1 MIFQMLKNPLL
12 CSQNK
17 STMKSTLFALFIFF
31 FASST
36 FAQNPNQQATVKKGP
51 GRVTGKII
59 DSLTKAPLEY
69 ATIALSESGA
79 NGITTSVIT
88 DAAGIFKFEGLALG
102 TYSVAISYIGY
113 PIKKLN
119 SLTLSTTKLLADLG
133 TVGLAGGARSLQEVQ
148 VVGEVPLIE
157 NKIDKIV
164 YNVEKDITASG
175 GTATDVLGKVPLVSV
190 DMNGNVS
197 VRGNQ
202 NVRIMIN
209 GKSTGSAAAS
219 ISDVLRSIPADQIK
233 NIEVIT
239 APSAKYDAEGSAG
252 IINIVTRQKS
262 VSGISGS
269 INGGVGTRQNNGNF
283 NLNYN
288 KNSFHAT
295 LNLGGFLSWKQT
307 ARNEFEQTI
316 NDGTINTF
324 TSTKGTSKTG
334 RHGTNNGLNMGY
346 DFDTLNSVNMN
357 FRISDFRFNND
368 GASNTIS
375 ATPYTFTSEG
385 LNSFSNFDWSADYTH
400 KFRKPGAEISFSTQW
415 SRGSGV
421 TNFTNLYSAVFTD
434 LRNDINGKNNEY
446 TFQLDYT
453 LPINKVFKLEAGAK
467 TILRRIN
474 SITDFFSIDP
484 SNQFIFDP
492 ARSNAYGYDQNV
504 FAGYGVLTVNLAEK
518 WSVLAG
524 LRDEHTGIK
533 GEPSN
538 QLQDLSPFEQNYNT
552 FVPSIT
558 VQRTLGKMNTLKAI
572 YSKRITRPSL
582 QYLNPFVNASN
593 PQSQTS
599 GNPTLSPEVTH
610 SYELGYNMFLGK
622 SILNTSVYYRRTTG
636 LIEGIAT
643 PISVTIDG
651 ISQGGTLTQY
661 QNVGVNNS
669 IGGSLFGNVTP
680 IKNFTI
686 TGNINGY
693 TYKPNA
699 TTLNSTNVNQTGTYV
714 LYNGFLRGSLTLP
727 KDLIAEL
734 FGFGS
739 SPRRTVQGVNPSFT
753 MYGFGLKKQ
762 LMQRKMSVGIN
773 VTQPFKERMEFK
785 SSIQSSTLT
794 QTSNNS
800 IPFRSF
806 GLTFS
811 YNFGKMNFSGPQKR
825 KGINN
830 DDLKQGD
837 QNGGMGSGSTN

>member
-1 MIFQMLKNPLL
+1 
-12 CSQNK
+12 
-17 STMKSTLFALFIFF
+17 MKYTFFALLIIAF
-31 FASST
+31 T
-36 FAQNPNQQATVKKGP
+36 NVVYAQNAAVPAGVKKGP

-59 DSLTKAPLEY
+59 DSLSRAALEY
-69 ATIALSESGA
+69 ATIAITEAAEGGA
-79 NGITTSVIT
+79 TTSVIT
-88 DAAGIFKFEGLALG
+88 DASGNFRLDNLALG
-102 TYSVAISYIGY
+102 NYHIAISYIGY
-113 PIKKLN
+113 PVKKL
-119 SLTLSTTKLLADLG
+119 SAILLSANKPAAELG
-133 TVGLAGGARSLQEVQ
+133 VITLAGGSKSLQEVQ
-148 VVGEVPLIE
+148 VVGETPLIE

-252 IINIVTRQKS
+252 IINIITRQKN

-269 INGGVGTRQNNGNF
+269 LNGGVGTRQNNGNF

-288 KNSFHAT
+288 NSGFHAT
-295 LNLGGFLSWKQT
+295 VNLGGFLSWKQT
-307 ARNEFEQTI
+307 AINDFEQYI
-316 NDGTINTF
+316 NNGTVNTY
-324 TSTKGTSKTG
+324 TSTKGTSRTG
-334 RHGTNNGLNMGY
+334 RHGLNNGLNMGY

-357 FRISDFRFNND
+357 FRISDFRFDND

-375 ATPYTFTSEG
+375 ATPYSFTSEG
-385 LNSFSNFDWSADYTH
+385 LNSFSNFDWSADFTH
-400 KFRKPGAEISFSTQW
+400 KFKKPGAELSFSTQW

-421 TNFTNLYSAVFTD
+421 TNYTNKYTAVFSN
-434 LRNDINGKNNEY
+434 LKNDINGKNNEY

-453 LPINKVFKLEAGAK
+453 LPINKAFKLEAGGK

-474 SITDFFSIDP
+474 SITDFFDMDQDA
-484 SNQFIFDP
+484 QFIFDP

-524 LRDEHTGIK
+524 LRNEHTGIK
-533 GEPSN
+533 GTPSN
-538 QLQDLSPFEQNYNT
+538 QLQALEPFEQNYNT
-552 FVPSIT
+552 FVPSLT
-558 VQRTLGKMNTLKAI
+558 LQRKLGKMNTLKAI

-582 QYLNPFVNASN
+582 QYLNPFVNSSN
-593 PQSQTS
+593 PQSQTA
-599 GNPTLSPEVTH
+599 GNPALSPEVTH
-610 SYELGYNMFLGK
+610 SIELGYNMFLGK
-622 SILNTSVYYRRTTG
+622 SVLNTSVYYRRTTG

-643 PISVTIDG
+643 PISVIVDG
-651 ISQGGTLTQY
+651 VSQGGTFTQY

-669 IGGSLFGNVTP
+669 IGGSLFGNLTP
-680 IKNFTI
+680 FKNFTI
-686 TGNINGY
+686 TGNINGF

-699 TTLNSTNVNQTGTYV
+699 SSINSTDVSKTSTYV

-727 KDLIAEL
+727 KDLIAEM

-739 SPRRTVQGVNPSFT
+739 SPRRTVQGVNPAFR
-753 MYGFGLKKQ
+753 MYGFGVKKQ
-762 LMQRKMSVGIN
+762 FLQKKLSLGLN
-773 VTQPFKERMEFK
+773 VTQPFSDRMNFK
-785 SSIQSSTLT
+785 SSVQSATLS
-794 QTSNNS
+794 QTNNFS
-800 IPFRSF
+800 VPFRSF
-806 GLTFS
+806 GLTFG
-811 YNFGKMNFSGPQKR
+811 YNFGKMSFSGPQKR
-825 KGINN
+825 KGVNN

-837 QNGGMGSGSTN
+837 QGGGMGTGGTN

>member
-1 MIFQMLKNPLL
+1 
-12 CSQNK
+12 
-17 STMKSTLFALFIFF
+17 MKYTFLALFILF
-31 FASST
+31 FASNIS
-36 FAQNPNQQATVKKGP
+36 AQTPSGNAPVKKGP
-51 GRVTGKII
+51 GRVTGKIL

-69 ATIALSESGA
+69 ATVALTETTAGA
-79 NGITTSVIT
+79 TTNSVIT
-88 DAAGIFKFEGLALG
+88 DAAGNFKFENLPTGN
-102 TYSVAISYIGY
+102 YNVAISYIGY
-113 PIKKLN
+113 PVKKLN
-119 SLTLSTTKLLADLG
+119 AIVVSTAKPALDLG
-133 TVGLAGGARSLQEVQ
+133 TLRLAGGARALQEVQ

-252 IINIVTRQKS
+252 IINIVTRQKN

-269 INGGVGTRQNNGNF
+269 LNGGVGTRQNNGNF

-288 KNSFHAT
+288 NSGFHAT

-307 ARNEFEQTI
+307 ARNSFEQTI
-316 NDGTINTF
+316 NDGTINTY
-324 TSTKGTSKTG
+324 TSTQGTSRSG
-334 RHGTNNGLNMGY
+334 RIGTNNALNMGY

-368 GASNTIS
+368 GISNTIS
-375 ATPYTFTSEG
+375 ATPYNFTSEG
-385 LNSFSNFDWSADYTH
+385 LNSFSNFDWSADFTH
-400 KFRKPGAEISFSTQW
+400 KFKKPGAELSFSTQW

-434 LRNDINGKNNEY
+434 LKNDINGKNNEY
-446 TFQLDYT
+446 TFQVDYT
-453 LPINKVFKLEAGAK
+453 LPINKIFKLEAGGK

-484 SNQFIFDP
+484 SDQFIFDP
-492 ARSNAYGYDQNV
+492 VRSNAYGYDQNV

-524 LRDEHTGIK
+524 LRDEHTGIN

-538 QLQDLSPFEQNYNT
+538 QLQDLAPFKQNYNT

-558 VQRTLGKMNTLKAI
+558 IQRKLGQMNTLKVI

-582 QYLNPFVNASN
+582 QFLNPFVNASN
-593 PQSQTS
+593 PQSQTA
-599 GNPTLSPEVTH
+599 GNPTLSPEVSH

-622 SILNTSVYYRRTTG
+622 SVVNASVYYRRTTG

-643 PISVTIDG
+643 PISVIVDG
-651 ISQGGTLTQY
+651 VSQGGTFTQY

-693 TYKPNA
+693 SYKPNA
-699 TTLNSTNVNQTGTYV
+699 TTINSSDVTQTGTYV
-714 LYNGFLRGSLTLP
+714 LYNGFVRGSLTLP
-727 KDLIAEL
+727 KDLIAEV

-753 MYGFGLKKQ
+753 MYGFGVKKQ
-762 LMQRKMSVGIN
+762 LMQKKMSLGLNI
-773 VTQPFKERMEFK
+773 TQPFKDRMEFK
-785 SSIQSSTLT
+785 SSVKSSTLT

-811 YNFGKMNFSGPQKR
+811 YSFGKMNFNAPQKR
-825 KGINN
+825 KGIKN
-830 DDLKQGD
+830 DDLKEGD
-837 QNGGMGSGSTN
+837 QGGGMGSGSTN

>member
-1 MIFQMLKNPLL
+1 
-12 CSQNK
+12 
-17 STMKSTLFALFIFF
+17 MKYTFFALLIIAF
-31 FASST
+31 T
-36 FAQNPNQQATVKKGP
+36 NVVYAQNAAVPAGVKKGP

-59 DSLTKAPLEY
+59 DSLSRAALEY
-69 ATIALSESGA
+69 ATIAITEAAEGGA
-79 NGITTSVIT
+79 TTSVIT
-88 DAAGIFKFEGLALG
+88 DASGNFRLDNLALG
-102 TYSVAISYIGY
+102 NYHIAISYIGY
-113 PIKKLN
+113 PVKKL
-119 SLTLSTTKLLADLG
+119 SAILLSANKPAAELG
-133 TVGLAGGARSLQEVQ
+133 VITLAGGSKSLQEVQ
-148 VVGEVPLIE
+148 VVGETPLIE

-252 IINIVTRQKS
+252 IINIITRQKN

-269 INGGVGTRQNNGNF
+269 LNGGVGTRQNNGNF

-288 KNSFHAT
+288 NSGFHAT
-295 LNLGGFLSWKQT
+295 VNLGGFLSWKQT
-307 ARNEFEQTI
+307 AINDFEQYI
-316 NDGTINTF
+316 NNGTVNTY
-324 TSTKGTSKTG
+324 TSTKGTSRTG
-334 RHGTNNGLNMGY
+334 RHGLNNGLNMGY

-357 FRISDFRFNND
+357 FRISDFRFDND

-375 ATPYTFTSEG
+375 ATPYSFTSEG
-385 LNSFSNFDWSADYTH
+385 LNSFSNFDWSADFTH
-400 KFRKPGAEISFSTQW
+400 KFKKPGAELSFSTQW

-421 TNFTNLYSAVFTD
+421 TNYTNIYTAVFSN
-434 LRNDINGKNNEY
+434 LKNDINGKNNEY

-453 LPINKVFKLEAGAK
+453 LPINKAFKLEAGGK

-474 SITDFFSIDP
+474 SITDFFDMDQDA
-484 SNQFIFDP
+484 QFIFDP

-524 LRDEHTGIK
+524 LRNEHTGIN
-533 GEPSN
+533 GTPSN
-538 QLQDLSPFEQNYNT
+538 QLQALEPFEQNYNT
-552 FVPSIT
+552 FVPSLT
-558 VQRTLGKMNTLKAI
+558 LQRKLGKMNTLKAI

-582 QYLNPFVNASN
+582 QYLNPFVNSSN
-593 PQSQTS
+593 PQSQTA
-599 GNPTLSPEVTH
+599 GNPALSPEVTH
-610 SYELGYNMFLGK
+610 SIELGYNMFLGK
-622 SILNTSVYYRRTTG
+622 SVLNTSVYYRRTTG

-643 PISVTIDG
+643 PISVIVDG
-651 ISQGGTLTQY
+651 VSQGGTFTQY

-669 IGGSLFGNVTP
+669 IGGSLFGNLTP
-680 IKNFTI
+680 FKNFTI
-686 TGNINGY
+686 TGNINGF

-699 TTLNSTNVNQTGTYV
+699 SSINSTDVSKTSTYV

-727 KDLIAEL
+727 KDLIAEM

-739 SPRRTVQGVNPSFT
+739 SPRRTVQGVN
-753 MYGFGLKKQ
+753 
-762 LMQRKMSVGIN
+762 
-773 VTQPFKERMEFK
+773 
-785 SSIQSSTLT
+785 
-794 QTSNNS
+794 
-800 IPFRSF
+800 
-806 GLTFS
+806 
-811 YNFGKMNFSGPQKR
+811 
-825 KGINN
+825 
-830 DDLKQGD
+830 
-837 QNGGMGSGSTN
+837 

>member
-1 MIFQMLKNPLL
+1 
-12 CSQNK
+12 
-17 STMKSTLFALFIFF
+17 MKYTFLALFILF
-31 FASST
+31 FASNIS
-36 FAQNPNQQATVKKGP
+36 AQTPSGNAPVKKGP
-51 GRVTGKII
+51 GRVTGKIL

-69 ATIALSESGA
+69 ATVALTETTAGA
-79 NGITTSVIT
+79 TTNSVIT
-88 DAAGIFKFEGLALG
+88 DAAGNFKFENLPTGN
-102 TYSVAISYIGY
+102 YNVAISYIGY
-113 PIKKLN
+113 PVKKLN
-119 SLTLSTTKLLADLG
+119 AIVVSTAKPALDLG
-133 TVGLAGGARSLQEVQ
+133 TLRLAGGARALQEVQ

-252 IINIVTRQKS
+252 IINIVTRQKN

-269 INGGVGTRQNNGNF
+269 LNGGVGTRQNNGNF

-288 KNSFHAT
+288 NSGFHAT

-307 ARNEFEQTI
+307 ARNSFEQTI
-316 NDGTINTF
+316 NDGTINTY
-324 TSTKGTSKTG
+324 TSTQGTSRSG
-334 RHGTNNGLNMGY
+334 RIGTNNALNMGY

-368 GASNTIS
+368 GISNTIS
-375 ATPYTFTSEG
+375 ATPYNFTSEG
-385 LNSFSNFDWSADYTH
+385 LNSFSNFDWSADFTH
-400 KFRKPGAEISFSTQW
+400 KFKKPGAELSFSTQW

-434 LRNDINGKNNEY
+434 LKNDINGKNNEY
-446 TFQLDYT
+446 TFQVDYT
-453 LPINKVFKLEAGAK
+453 LPINKIFKLEAGGK

-474 SITDFFSIDP
+474 SITDFFSIDL
-484 SNQFIFDP
+484 SDQFIFDP
-492 ARSNAYGYDQNV
+492 VRSNAYGYDQNV

-524 LRDEHTGIK
+524 LRDEHTGIN

-538 QLQDLSPFEQNYNT
+538 QLQDLAPFKQNYNT

-558 VQRTLGKMNTLKAI
+558 IQRKLGQMNTLKVI

-582 QYLNPFVNASN
+582 QFLNPFVNASN
-593 PQSQTS
+593 PQSQTA
-599 GNPTLSPEVTH
+599 GNPTLSPEVSH

-622 SILNTSVYYRRTTG
+622 SVVNASVYYRRTTG

-643 PISVTIDG
+643 PISVIVDG
-651 ISQGGTLTQY
+651 VSQGGTFTQY

-693 TYKPNA
+693 SYKPNA
-699 TTLNSTNVNQTGTYV
+699 TTINSSDVTQTGTYV
-714 LYNGFLRGSLTLP
+714 LYNGFVRGSLTLP
-727 KDLIAEL
+727 KDLIAEV

-753 MYGFGLKKQ
+753 MYGFGVKKQ
-762 LMQRKMSVGIN
+762 LMQKKMSLGLNI
-773 VTQPFKERMEFK
+773 TQPFKDRMEFK
-785 SSIQSSTLT
+785 SSVKSSTLT

-811 YNFGKMNFSGPQKR
+811 YSFGKMNFNAPQKR
-825 KGINN
+825 KGIKN
-830 DDLKQGD
+830 DDLKEGD
-837 QNGGMGSGSTN
+837 QGGGMGSGSTN

>member
-1 MIFQMLKNPLL
+1 
-12 CSQNK
+12 
-17 STMKSTLFALFIFF
+17 MKSALFALIFTLF
-31 FASST
+31 TTVS
-36 FAQNPNQQATVKKGP
+36 FAQNPTAATAVKKGSS
-51 GRVTGKII
+51 RITGKIV
-59 DSLTKAPLEY
+59 DSLSKAPLEY
-69 ATIALSESGA
+69 ATVALTEVAASGA
-79 NGITTSVIT
+79 TNSVIT
-88 DAAGIFKFEGLALG
+88 DAAGNFKFESLAIG
-102 TYSVAISYIGY
+102 TYRLAVSYIGY

-119 SLTLSTTKLLADLG
+119 TISLSSGKPNLDLG
-133 TVGLAGGARSLQEVQ
+133 TIPLAGGARSLQEVQ

-209 GKSTGSAAAS
+209 GKSTGSAAAN

-252 IINIVTRQKS
+252 IINIVTRQKN

-288 KNSFHAT
+288 NSGFHAT
-295 LNLGGFLSWKQT
+295 VNLGGFLSWKQT
-307 ARNEFEQTI
+307 ATNDFEQTI

-324 TSTKGTSKTG
+324 TSTKGTSRTG

-385 LNSFSNFDWSADYTH
+385 LNSFSNFDWSADFTH

-421 TNFTNLYSAVFTD
+421 NNYTNLYTAVFSD

-453 LPINKVFKLEAGAK
+453 LPINKIFKLEAGAK

-474 SITDFFSIDP
+474 SITDFFTIDDG
-484 SNQFIFDP
+484 SQFIFDP

-504 FAGYGVLTVNLAEK
+504 FSGYGVLTINLAEQ

-524 LRDEHTGIK
+524 LRDEHTGIQ
-533 GEPSN
+533 GTPSN
-538 QLQDLSPFEQNYNT
+538 QLQSLSPFEQNYNT
-552 FVPSIT
+552 FVPSLTI
-558 VQRTLGKMNTLKAI
+558 QRKLGKMNTLKVI

-582 QYLNPFVNASN
+582 QYLNPFVNSSN
-593 PQSQTS
+593 PQSQTA

-622 SILNTSVYYRRTTG
+622 SVLNTSVYYRRTTG

-643 PISVTIDG
+643 PISVEIDG
-651 ISQGGTLTQY
+651 VNQGGTFTQY

-680 IKNFTI
+680 FKNFTI

-699 TTLNSTNVNQTGTYV
+699 TTISSGDVNQTSTYV

-727 KDLIAEL
+727 KDLIAEV
-734 FGFGS
+734 FGFGN

-762 LMQRKMSVGIN
+762 FMERKMSVGLN
-773 VTQPFKERMEFK
+773 VTQPFKDRMEFK

-794 QTSNNS
+794 QTSNTS

-811 YNFGKMNFSGPQKR
+811 YSFGKMNFTGPQKR

-837 QNGGMGSGSTN
+837 QNGGMGSGSSN

>member
-1 MIFQMLKNPLL
+1 
-12 CSQNK
+12 
-17 STMKSTLFALFIFF
+17 
-31 FASST
+31 
-36 FAQNPNQQATVKKGP
+36 
-51 GRVTGKII
+51 
-59 DSLTKAPLEY
+59 
-69 ATIALSESGA
+69 
-79 NGITTSVIT
+79 
-88 DAAGIFKFEGLALG
+88 
-102 TYSVAISYIGY
+102 
-113 PIKKLN
+113 
-119 SLTLSTTKLLADLG
+119 
-133 TVGLAGGARSLQEVQ
+133 
-148 VVGEVPLIE
+148 
-157 NKIDKIV
+157 
-164 YNVEKDITASG
+164 
-175 GTATDVLGKVPLVSV
+175 
-190 DMNGNVS
+190 
-197 VRGNQ
+197 
-202 NVRIMIN
+202 
-209 GKSTGSAAAS
+209 
-219 ISDVLRSIPADQIK
+219 
-233 NIEVIT
+233 
-239 APSAKYDAEGSAG
+239 
-252 IINIVTRQKS
+252 
-262 VSGISGS
+262 
-269 INGGVGTRQNNGNF
+269 
-283 NLNYN
+283 
-288 KNSFHAT
+288 
-295 LNLGGFLSWKQT
+295 
-307 ARNEFEQTI
+307 
-316 NDGTINTF
+316 
-324 TSTKGTSKTG
+324 
-334 RHGTNNGLNMGY
+334 
-346 DFDTLNSVNMN
+346 
-357 FRISDFRFNND
+357 
-368 GASNTIS
+368 
-375 ATPYTFTSEG
+375 
-385 LNSFSNFDWSADYTH
+385 
-400 KFRKPGAEISFSTQW
+400 
-415 SRGSGV
+415 
-421 TNFTNLYSAVFTD
+421 
-434 LRNDINGKNNEY
+434 
-446 TFQLDYT
+446 
-453 LPINKVFKLEAGAK
+453 
-467 TILRRIN
+467 
-474 SITDFFSIDP
+474 
-484 SNQFIFDP
+484 
-492 ARSNAYGYDQNV
+492 
-504 FAGYGVLTVNLAEK
+504 
-518 WSVLAG
+518 
-524 LRDEHTGIK
+524 
-533 GEPSN
+533 
-538 QLQDLSPFEQNYNT
+538 
-552 FVPSIT
+552 
-558 VQRTLGKMNTLKAI
+558 MNTLKAI

-811 YNFGKMNFSGPQKR
+811 YNFGMMNFSGPQKR

>member
-1 MIFQMLKNPLL
+1 
-12 CSQNK
+12 
-17 STMKSTLFALFIFF
+17 MKYTFLALFILF
-31 FASST
+31 FASNIS
-36 FAQNPNQQATVKKGP
+36 AQTPSGNAPVKKGP
-51 GRVTGKII
+51 GRVTGKIL

-69 ATIALSESGA
+69 ATVALTETTAGA
-79 NGITTSVIT
+79 TTNSVIT
-88 DAAGIFKFEGLALG
+88 DAAGNFKFENLPTGN
-102 TYSVAISYIGY
+102 YNVAISYIGY
-113 PIKKLN
+113 PVKKLN
-119 SLTLSTTKLLADLG
+119 AIVVSTAKPALDLG
-133 TVGLAGGARSLQEVQ
+133 TLRLAGGARALQEVQ

-252 IINIVTRQKS
+252 IINIVTRQKN

-269 INGGVGTRQNNGNF
+269 LNGGVGTRQNNGNF

-288 KNSFHAT
+288 NSGFHAT

-307 ARNEFEQTI
+307 ARNSFEQTI
-316 NDGTINTF
+316 NDGTINTY
-324 TSTKGTSKTG
+324 TSTQGTSRSG
-334 RHGTNNGLNMGY
+334 RIGTNNALNMGY

-368 GASNTIS
+368 GISNTIS
-375 ATPYTFTSEG
+375 ATPYNFTSEG
-385 LNSFSNFDWSADYTH
+385 LNSFSNFDWSADFTH
-400 KFRKPGAEISFSTQW
+400 KFKKPGTELSFSTQW

-434 LRNDINGKNNEY
+434 LKNDINGKNNEY
-446 TFQLDYT
+446 TFQVDYT
-453 LPINKVFKLEAGAK
+453 LPINKIFKLEAGGK

-484 SNQFIFDP
+484 SDQFIFDP
-492 ARSNAYGYDQNV
+492 VRSNAYGYDQNV

-524 LRDEHTGIK
+524 LRDEHTGIN

-538 QLQDLSPFEQNYNT
+538 QLQDLAPFKQNYNT

-558 VQRTLGKMNTLKAI
+558 IQRKLGQMNTLKVI

-582 QYLNPFVNASN
+582 QFLNPFVNASN
-593 PQSQTS
+593 PQSQTA
-599 GNPTLSPEVTH
+599 GNPTLSPEVSH

-622 SILNTSVYYRRTTG
+622 SVVNASVYYRRTTG

-643 PISVTIDG
+643 PISVIVDG
-651 ISQGGTLTQY
+651 VSQGGTFTQY

-693 TYKPNA
+693 SYKPNA
-699 TTLNSTNVNQTGTYV
+699 TTINSSDVTQTGTYV
-714 LYNGFLRGSLTLP
+714 LYNGFVRGSLTLP
-727 KDLIAEL
+727 KDLIAEV

-753 MYGFGLKKQ
+753 MYGFGVKKQ
-762 LMQRKMSVGIN
+762 LMQKKMSLGLNI
-773 VTQPFKERMEFK
+773 TQPFKDRMEFK
-785 SSIQSSTLT
+785 SSVKSSTLT

-811 YNFGKMNFSGPQKR
+811 YSFGKMNFNAPQKR
-825 KGINN
+825 KGIKN
-830 DDLKQGD
+830 DDLKEGD
-837 QNGGMGSGSTN
+837 QGGGMGSGSTN

>member
-1 MIFQMLKNPLL
+1 
-12 CSQNK
+12 
-17 STMKSTLFALFIFF
+17 MKSALFALIFTLF
-31 FASST
+31 TTVS
-36 FAQNPNQQATVKKGP
+36 FAQNPTTATAVKKGSS
-51 GRVTGKII
+51 RITGKIV

-69 ATIALSESGA
+69 ATVALTEATASGA
-79 NGITTSVIT
+79 TNSVIT
-88 DAAGIFKFEGLALG
+88 DAAGNFRFESLAIG
-102 TYSVAISYIGY
+102 TYRLAVSYIGY
-113 PIKKLN
+113 PVKKLN
-119 SLTLSTTKLLADLG
+119 TVAISSGKPNLDLG
-133 TVGLAGGARSLQEVQ
+133 TILLAGGARSLQEVQ

-209 GKSTGSAAAS
+209 GKSTASAAAN

-252 IINIVTRQKS
+252 IINIVTRQKT

-269 INGGVGTRQNNGNF
+269 VNGGVGTRQNNGNF

-288 KNSFHAT
+288 NSGFHAT
-295 LNLGGFLSWKQT
+295 VNLGGFLSWKQT
-307 ARNEFEQTI
+307 ATNDFEQTI

-324 TSTKGTSKTG
+324 TSTKGTSRTG

-357 FRISDFRFNND
+357 FRISDFRFNSD

-385 LNSFSNFDWSADYTH
+385 LNSFSNFDWSADFTH
-400 KFRKPGAEISFSTQW
+400 KFKKPGAEISFSTQW

-421 TNFTNLYSAVFTD
+421 NNYTNLYTAVFSD

-453 LPINKVFKLEAGAK
+453 LPISKVFKLEAGAK

-474 SITDFFSIDP
+474 SITDFFTIDDG
-484 SNQFIFDP
+484 SQFIFDP

-504 FAGYGVLTVNLAEK
+504 FAGYGVLTINLAEK

-524 LRDEHTGIK
+524 LRDEHTGIE
-533 GEPSN
+533 GTPSN
-538 QLQDLSPFEQNYNT
+538 QLQSLSPFEQSYNT
-552 FVPSIT
+552 FVPSLTI
-558 VQRTLGKMNTLKAI
+558 QRKLGKMNTLKVI

-582 QYLNPFVNASN
+582 QYLNPFVNSSN
-593 PQSQTS
+593 PQSQTA

-622 SILNTSVYYRRTTG
+622 SVLNTSVYYRRTTG

-643 PISVTIDG
+643 PISVEIDG
-651 ISQGGTLTQY
+651 VNQGGTFTQY

-680 IKNFTI
+680 FKNFTI

-699 TTLNSTNVNQTGTYV
+699 TTISSGDVNQTNTYV

-727 KDLIAEL
+727 KNLIAEV
-734 FGFGS
+734 FGFGN

-762 LMQRKMSVGIN
+762 FMERKMSVGLN
-773 VTQPFKERMEFK
+773 VTQPFKDRMEFK

-794 QTSNNS
+794 QTSNTS

-811 YNFGKMNFSGPQKR
+811 YSFGKMNFTGPQKR

>member
-1 MIFQMLKNPLL
+1 
-12 CSQNK
+12 
-17 STMKSTLFALFIFF
+17 MKYTFLALFILF
-31 FASST
+31 FASNIS
-36 FAQNPNQQATVKKGP
+36 AQTPSGNAPIKKGP
-51 GRVTGKII
+51 GRVTGKIL

-69 ATIALSESGA
+69 ATVALTETTAGA
-79 NGITTSVIT
+79 TTNSVIT
-88 DAAGIFKFEGLALG
+88 DAAGNFKFENLPTGN
-102 TYSVAISYIGY
+102 YNVAISYIGY
-113 PIKKLN
+113 PVKKLN
-119 SLTLSTTKLLADLG
+119 AIVVSTAKPALDLG
-133 TVGLAGGARSLQEVQ
+133 TLRLAGGARALQEVQ

-252 IINIVTRQKS
+252 IINIVTRQKN

-269 INGGVGTRQNNGNF
+269 LNGGVGTRQNNGNF

-288 KNSFHAT
+288 NSGFHAT

-307 ARNEFEQTI
+307 ARNSFEQTI
-316 NDGTINTF
+316 NDGTINTY
-324 TSTKGTSKTG
+324 TSTQGTSRSG
-334 RHGTNNGLNMGY
+334 RIGTNNALNMGY

-368 GASNTIS
+368 GISNTIS
-375 ATPYTFTSEG
+375 ATPYNFTSEG
-385 LNSFSNFDWSADYTH
+385 LNSFSNFDWSADFTH
-400 KFRKPGAEISFSTQW
+400 KFKKPGAELSFSTQW

-434 LRNDINGKNNEY
+434 LKNDINGKNNEY
-446 TFQLDYT
+446 TFQVDYT
-453 LPINKVFKLEAGAK
+453 LPINKIFKLEAGGK

-484 SNQFIFDP
+484 SDQFIFDP
-492 ARSNAYGYDQNV
+492 VRSNAYGYDQNV

-524 LRDEHTGIK
+524 LRDEHTGIN

-538 QLQDLSPFEQNYNT
+538 QLQDLAPFKQNYNT

-558 VQRTLGKMNTLKAI
+558 IQRKLGQMNTLKVI

-582 QYLNPFVNASN
+582 QFLNPFVNASN
-593 PQSQTS
+593 PQSQTA
-599 GNPTLSPEVTH
+599 GNPTLSPEVSH

-622 SILNTSVYYRRTTG
+622 SVVNASVYYRRTTG

-643 PISVTIDG
+643 PISVIVDG
-651 ISQGGTLTQY
+651 VSQGGTFTQY

-693 TYKPNA
+693 SYKPNA
-699 TTLNSTNVNQTGTYV
+699 TTINSSDVTQTGTYV
-714 LYNGFLRGSLTLP
+714 LYNGFVRGSLTLP
-727 KDLIAEL
+727 KDLIAEV

-753 MYGFGLKKQ
+753 MYGFGVKKQ
-762 LMQRKMSVGIN
+762 LMQKKMSLGLNI
-773 VTQPFKERMEFK
+773 TQPFKDRMEFK
-785 SSIQSSTLT
+785 SSVKSSTLT

-811 YNFGKMNFSGPQKR
+811 YSFGKMNFNAPQKR
-825 KGINN
+825 KGIKN
-830 DDLKQGD
+830 DDLKEGD
-837 QNGGMGSGSTN
+837 QGGGMGSGSTN